1 MPSVDKALLKA
12 AALEEL
18 LQEMQAA
25 LANSDKNMIGIT
37 ASRDTVDRL
46 MARVS
51 SYKKKIEGA
60 YEGNVFPPESSEAVY
75 AVFRDILSIVADAH
89 KVLSQ
94 TVEQERYAAGGLR
107 KAVQMAQVKVN
118 QAKAVAARAA
128 EQDLEDAR
136 EDFRPAAPE
145 PPAGTLLVPV
155 GIEEDVV
162 PVQEENSPPVVEDAP
177 EKPQKKSKAK
187 KSAPEA

>member
-51 SYKKKIEGA
+51 SYKKED
-60 YEGNVFPPESSEAVY
+60 
-75 AVFRDILSIVADAH
+75 R
-89 KVLSQ
+89 
-94 TVEQERYAAGGLR
+94 RCLR
-107 KAVQMAQVKVN
+107 GQC
-118 QAKAVAARAA
+118 
-128 EQDLEDAR
+128 
-136 EDFRPAAPE
+136 
-145 PPAGTLLVPV
+145 VPSR
-155 GIEEDVV
+155 I
-162 PVQEENSPPVVEDAP
+162 
-177 EKPQKKSKAK
+177 
-187 KSAPEA
+187 

>member
-18 LQEMQAA
+18 LQEMQTA
-25 LANSDKNMIGIT
+25 LANSEKNTLGIT

-46 MARVS
+46 LGRVS
-51 SYKKKIEGA
+51 SYKKKIDTA
-60 YEGNVFPPESSEAVY
+60 YESNVFPAESSEAVY
-75 AVFRDILSIVADAH
+75 AVFRDILSIIADAH

-107 KAVQMAQVKVN
+107 KAVSMAQTKIS
-118 QAKAVAARAA
+118 QAKGAAARAA
-128 EQDLEDAR
+128 ELDQEEYDLRGGVQIPTPVTVE
-136 EDFRPAAPE
+136 EEQAP
-145 PPAGTLLVPV
+145 VP
-155 GIEEDVV
+155 
-162 PVQEENSPPVVEDAP
+162 EENSPPVAEDLI
-177 EKPQKKSKAK
+177 EKPQKKSKSK

>member
-51 SYKKKIEGA
+51 SYKKKIEG
-60 YEGNVFPPESSEAVY
+60 E
-75 AVFRDILSIVADAH
+75 L
-89 KVLSQ
+89 
-94 TVEQERYAAGGLR
+94 
-107 KAVQMAQVKVN
+107 
-118 QAKAVAARAA
+118 
-128 EQDLEDAR
+128 
-136 EDFRPAAPE
+136 
-145 PPAGTLLVPV
+145 
-155 GIEEDVV
+155 
-162 PVQEENSPPVVEDAP
+162 
-177 EKPQKKSKAK
+177 QKDC
-187 KSAPEA
+187 